1 MGDAI
6 VKVYISAPISGR
18 SAEEV
23 FAYYD
28 SITKRLADVG
38 YTILSPMAG
47 KDHLRSEA
55 VMQPSGYEHWLSN
68 DHAVYE
74 RDLWM
79 VRQSD
84 IVLIDLSGAIKS
96 SHGCITEL
104 AWAKLLG
111 KHTVRVLSA
120 KDTLHRG
127 PFLDGNSDITLP
139 DIDEAIDYL
148 GTLIK
153 SQRKG
158 DNTPYTEFSLINM
171 IGGLS

>member
-1 MGDAI
+1 M
-6 VKVYISAPISGR
+6 KVYISAPISGR

-28 SITKRLADVG
+28 SLTERLTDIG
-38 YTILSPMAG
+38 YTVLSPMAG
-47 KDHLRSEA
+47 KDHLRNEI
-55 VMQPSGYEHWLSN
+55 VMRPSGYEHWLSN
-68 DHAVYE
+68 DHAIYE

-84 IVLIDLSGAIKS
+84 IVLADLSSAIKS

-111 KHTVRVLSA
+111 KHTIRVIDA
-120 KDTLHRG
+120 RDTLHRG

-139 DIDEAIDYL
+139 NIDEAIDYL
-148 GTLIK
+148 GTLMPH
-153 SQRKG
+153 RKL
-158 DNTPYTEFSLINM
+158 DFVPYTGFTLTNM